1 MAEPPAYHSAAD
13 SGIEIP
19 ADRIPRHVAI
29 IMDGN
34 NRWAK
39 KRHLPGIAGHR
50 AGVEAVR
57 KVIEACSEY
66 GIRVLTL
73 FAFSS
78 ENWKRPADEV
88 SALMDLFLRALQREV
103 RKLHRHHIRL
113 KVIGDVSSFSPAIQK
128 RIREAEA
135 LTAENARVTLVIAA
149 SYGGQWDI
157 VQAAQKL
164 AEAVKH
170 GELSPED
177 ITEDRFEAA
186 LSTGELPSPDLLIRT
201 SGEHRIS
208 NFLLWQCAYSELYF
222 SDLLWPDFGPEEFHR
237 AIVDY
242 SQRQRRYG
250 KTSEQLEAESTC

>member
-1 MAEPPAYHSAAD
+1 MAESPDFHSATG
-13 SGIEIP
+13 SGVEIL
-19 ADRIPRHVAI
+19 ADRVPHHVAI

-34 NRWAK
+34 NRWAR
-39 KRHLPGIAGHR
+39 KRHLPSVAGHR

-57 KVIEACSEY
+57 KVVEACNEY

-78 ENWKRPADEV
+78 ENWQRPTDEI

-113 KVIGDVSSFSPAIQK
+113 KVIGDISSFSPAIQK

-135 LTAENARVTLVIAA
+135 LTADNTRVTLVIAA
-149 SYGGQWDI
+149 SYGGRWDI

-164 AEAVKH
+164 AKTVKQ
-170 GELSPED
+170 GELLPED
-177 ITEDRFEAA
+177 ITGDRFEAA
-186 LSTGELPSPDLLIRT
+186 LSTGALPPPDLLIRT

-222 SDLLWPDFGPEEFHR
+222 SDLLWPDFGPEEFCR

-242 SQRQRRYG
+242 NQRQRRYG

>member
-1 MAEPPAYHSAAD
+1 MAEPPASPSATV
-13 SGIEIP
+13 SGNDIP

-50 AGVEAVR
+50 AGVEVVR
-57 KVIEACSEY
+57 KVIEACGDY

-113 KVIGDVSSFSPAIQK
+113 KVIGDVSSFSPAIQQ

-157 VQAAQKL
+157 VEAAKKL
-164 AEAVKH
+164 ASEVQR
-170 GELSPED
+170 GELELEA
-177 ITEDRFEAA
+177 ITPDRFEAA
-186 LSTGELPSPDLLIRT
+186 LSTGELPPPDLLIRT

-222 SDLLWPDFGPEEFHR
+222 SDLLWPDFGPEELRR
-237 AIVDY
+237 AIMDY